1 METLTAEQR
10 KLIRNV
16 LNCIDADLED
26 APTKPRG
33 WDRAKYRNTFK
44 ATYQKL
50 GSSLPEFDEDECKF
64 LRTMI
69 NAYIKHY
76 SDLFDDPIPT
86 EEAEALR
93 EAYSILS

>member
-1 METLTAEQR
+1 MENLTIEQC
-10 KLIRNV
+10 KLLRHI

-26 APTKPRG
+26 VPVKPRG
-33 WDRAKYRNTFK
+33 WDRAKYRSTFK
-44 ATYQKL
+44 TVFQKL
-50 GSSLPEFDEDECKF
+50 GTSPLDFDENECKF